1 MGPSWQ
7 QANLKSWN
15 QRAALHVRDAT
26 GFYGVDGFLAGRD
39 TLGPIEASE
48 IGDVAGRSL
57 LHLQCHLG
65 LDTLSLARR
74 GATVTGL
81 DFSPVAVDE
90 ARSLAARAGLPATFV
105 QADLYEAREA
115 LEGAFDMV
123 YSSWGTI
130 CWLPDIR
137 AWARVVADML
147 APGGTFYFADSHPFA
162 LVLDERDGVIRPT
175 YGWRTP
181 KDRPDAFT
189 DAQSY
194 TGDVFAE
201 PVTDYNWIHPPVG
214 HRHRPDRGR
223 PDPGIPARTR
233 ASALEA
239 VSEHGS
245 GRRTHV
251 PPARRRRADAA
262 GVFAQGGEA
271 GVSLP

>member
-7 QANLKSWN
+7 QANLTSWN

-26 GFYGVDGFLAGRD
+26 GFYDVDGFLAGRD

-48 IGDVAGRSL
+48 IGEVRGRSL

-81 DFSPVAVDE
+81 DFSPVAIAE

-105 QADLYEAREA
+105 QADLYEARQA
-115 LEGAFDMV
+115 LDGRFDMV
-123 YSSWGTI
+123 FSSWGTI

-137 AWARVVADML
+137 GWARVVADML

-162 LVLDERDGVIRPT
+162 LVLDERDGAIRPT

-201 PVTDYNWIHPPVG
+201 PVTDYNWIHPLSDIVTSL
-214 HRHRPDRGR
+214 
-223 PDPGIPARTR
+223 I
-233 ASALEA
+233 
-239 VSEHGS
+239 
-245 GRRTHV
+245 
-251 PPARRRRADAA
+251 
-262 GVFAQGGEA
+262 EA
-271 GVSLP
+271 GLTLEYLHEHELLPSKLFPSMVPAGERMFRLPDGAVPMPLAFSLRAVRRE